1 MLPALRS
8 WAQSH
13 LEVWDRM
20 ITMKYKS
27 RILFLGGAAAAAAPA
42 AGGAAPAAAA
52 AAAPPPKVAQ
62 SSKCWQIILSI
73 MSK

>member
-1 MLPALRS
+1 MLPAQRS

-27 RILFLGGAAAAAAPA
+27 LILCLGGAAAAAAPA

-62 SSKCWQIILSI
+62 SSKCWRII
-73 MSK
+73 MFK